1 MKRVI
6 SGLAVSVA
14 AVVVCGLAPGTAYA
28 TPAEGD
34 IERTDIAK
42 GTTDTPIAIVAVGEP
57 TTLYVQNLVLAP
69 ASSSGWHTHPGPEYS
84 VVNEGT
90 LQLRTGTACA
100 PAVFGAGQAI
110 FIPAGVPHVVS
121 NDGAEHAAAT
131 VTYTVPA
138 DRAVRDD
145 APAVCP

>member
-6 SGLAVSVA
+6 LAVSGAAIVA
-14 AVVVCGLAPGTAYA
+14 GLGPAAAHA

-42 GTTDTPIAIVAVGEP
+42 GTTDAPIAIVAVGHP
-57 TTLYVQNLVLAP
+57 TTLHVQNLVLGP

-84 VVNEGT
+84 VVNEGAVH
-90 LQLRTGTACA
+90 LQTANACA
-100 PAVFGAGQAI
+100 PAIFGAGQAI
-110 FIPAGVPHVVS
+110 FIPAGVPHVVA
-121 NDGAEHAAAT
+121 NKGVEHAEAT

-145 APAVCP
+145 AAAACP